1 MLNFFRANSIRIWVF
16 QLLLSLL
23 VLVLGIL
30 ATYFSHYGYYPFEYG
45 RYISNLIT
53 FVVLA
58 LTLPIYKLISNKNFK
73 KLKSSFIFLSI
84 FYSISFL
91 FNLAISTNLVFFL
104 VVGALVGISLLHFI
118 FQWISMIT
126 VLFLWVFFIFFF
138 WIAPAYKD
146 EKVLKELKSKA
157 SKDSAE
163 KIRDLKKL
171 FDEGIISKEVFDEKS
186 KKHIEEL

>member
-1 MLNFFRANSIRIWVF
+1 MLKFFRANSIRIWVF
-16 QLLLSLL
+16 QLVLSLL

-45 RYISNLIT
+45 KYLPILIT

-91 FNLAISTNLVFFL
+91 FNLGISISDLYFL
-104 VVGALVGISLLHFI
+104 VNGKLISYSLLHYI
-118 FQWISMIT
+118 FQSISTIS
-126 VLFLWVFFIFFF
+126 VLFLWVIFIVLF
-138 WIAPAYKD
+138 WVAPAYKT
-146 EKVLKELKSKA
+146 EKALKQLKSKTA
-157 SKDSAE
+157 KDAAI

-171 FDEGIISKEVFDEKS
+171 LDEGIISKEIFDEKS
-186 KKHIEEL
+186 KKYIEEL